1 MTSPQLFWASLL
13 LGLITFWP
21 VSLVAAIGTAAGLVL
36 AVIRHQRVLTARA
49 WPLLTLLIFPFVP
62 AALAAGFPERG
73 DNALALEVL
82 WPIVLTHA
90 AAALVLWRTLRP
102 LHWVLLVAACW
113 SLWWTLSAA
122 FIAAM
127 AISGTWL

>member
-13 LGLITFWP
+13 GGLIAFWP
-21 VSLVAAIGTAAGLVL
+21 VSLVAAVATAAGLVL
-36 AVIRHQRVLTARA
+36 AAIRRQRVLSARA

-73 DNALALEVL
+73 DNAWALKVL
-82 WPIVLTHA
+82 WPLVLGHA
-90 AAALVLWRTLRP
+90 AAAVLLWRAMKP